1 MFKERS
7 TLYFPQQRHAPSTSL
22 NPYAKVVRKAAQ
34 EVYARG
40 KHARGGPV
48 HDNVLQLYIYKP
60 NNAVAAEKPARV
72 FKYIYDFM

>member
-48 HDNVLQLYIYKP
+48 HDKR
-60 NNAVAAEKPARV
+60 AATIFIRV